1 MRQLFTIDLNNYDP
15 SLPRVYR
22 PSVRAIIQRGDLLA
36 MAPVQ
41 KRAFR
46 NC

>member
-1 MRQLFTIDLNNYDP
+1 MRQLFTIDLNHYDP

-22 PSVRAIIQRGDLLA
+22 PSVRAIIRRGDLLA